1 MSLFNKI
8 FGSKNSASAAK
19 NRLSLML
26 AHERSV
32 NIPYMEEMQ
41 KEILEVVKK
50 YTKSSQVQIKTD
62 SNQNISTLEVEVILG
77 S

>member
-1 MSLFNKI
+1 MSFLDF
-8 FGSKNSASAAK
+8 FRQKNSANAAK
-19 NRLSLML
+19 NRLSIML

-41 KEILEVVKK
+41 REILEVVKK
-50 YTKSSQVQIKTD
+50 YTKSSQVQIKTN
-62 SNQNISTLEVEVILG
+62 SNQNISTLEVEVTLG